1 MDVERRRSNGSNDIE
16 KKDFL
21 RRVRGIMMEEN
32 AKADQIQ
39 PDERTH
45 ITIRHETVDWI
56 SSAICITRIQTHR
69 ATETHIRFICL
80 NTCILVSTF
89 RGYVHVIAWTIAA
102 AAMCVI

>member
-1 MDVERRRSNGSNDIE
+1 MERRRSNGSNDIE

-45 ITIRHETVDWI
+45 ITIWHETVVDWI
-56 SSAICITRIQTHR
+56 SSAICITRIQTHASFALTR
-69 ATETHIRFICL
+69 A
-80 NTCILVSTF
+80 
-89 RGYVHVIAWTIAA
+89 Y
-102 AAMCVI
+102 